1 MDYLGQPLKRFED
14 ARLLT
19 GNGLFIDDIKLQ
31 DMLYAVVVRS
41 IHAHARIRSID
52 TSGAIRLAGVVDV
65 LTGRDL
71 EGVLSNIPI
80 REMGDRSVD
89 EFNPPGHPV
98 LAQDKVC
105 YVGQPVA
112 VVVADD
118 PYLARDG
125 AESVIVEYD
134 VLTPV
139 IVPEQAANLE
149 TLIIHADIGTNVAI
163 RSIQEGGDIEM
174 AFTEAD
180 HVVRQRFQIQ
190 RLAPS
195 SIEGR
200 GVVADYNS
208 SEDFLTVWDSTQAPH
223 QIKRYL
229 AQSLERAEET
239 IRVASPDVGGSFG
252 IKDCMFSEDILIPFL
267 SLRLKRPVKW
277 IEERQENLLTYHGRG
292 MSLDLEAAV
301 KSNGRL
307 LGIKASIVADIGA
320 FFYFTT
326 PFPLFNAARRIT
338 GPYDIPAV
346 KAEIL
351 GVITNKTPTAAYR
364 GTGSPEAAFGIE
376 RTMDLIAK
384 DLGLDPVEVR
394 RRNYIPKDAF
404 PYRSCT
410 GNMYVSGDYDRVL
423 DRALELVEYPSWR
436 ERVRQRKPDEP
447 FMGIGLATFIKSS
460 GAGGEHRTESAR
472 VKIDSSGQVD
482 VYTGVS
488 PHGQGTETTFAQIT
502 ADILGVDPGRVRV
515 FHSDSSIFPHG
526 IGTSASRGLIIGG
539 SAVQI
544 ALKDAHQKLSLLA
557 SNQLSCSKEDIVFQ
571 EGRVLNRFQPD
582 KSIDFA
588 KLTESAYDP
597 NTLPPGFGPG
607 LDFEH
612 EYTLPQSPVSFGA
625 HAVVV
630 EVDQETFGVKILR
643 YVGVHD
649 CGQIIN
655 PMIVE
660 GQIHG
665 GIAQGL
671 GQALFEQVAYDQ
683 DGQLLSGTLMDYAI
697 PRAVDIPDLIL
708 DTVDTVSPTNP
719 LGAKGIGSVSTVP
732 SPVAIAN
739 AIMNAI
745 ASTGVRHIDTPYTK
759 EKLWRSVRDLN
770 PSSGYASR

>member
-19 GNGLFIDDIKLQ
+19 GKGLFIDDIKLQ
-31 DMLYAVVVRS
+31 GMLYAVVVRS
-41 IHAHARIRSID
+41 IHAHAWIRSID
-52 TSGAIRLAGVVDV
+52 TSGAIGLAGVVDV

-71 EGVLSNIPI
+71 KGVLSNIPI

-149 TLIIHADIGTNVAI
+149 TPIIHADIGTNVAI
-163 RSIQEGGDIEM
+163 RSIQEGGDIER

-180 HVVRQRFQIQ
+180 HVVRQRYQIQ

-229 AQSLERAEET
+229 AQSLERTEET

-267 SLRLKRPVKW
+267 SVRLKRPVKW

-307 LGIKASIVADIGA
+307 LGIKVSIVADIGA

-351 GVITNKTPTAAYR
+351 GVVTNKTPTAAYR
-364 GTGSPEAAFGIE
+364 GTGSPEAAFAIE

-384 DLGLDPVEVR
+384 DLGLDPLEVR
-394 RRNYIPKDAF
+394 RMNYIPKDAF

-410 GNMYVSGDYDRVL
+410 GNMYDSGDYDRVL
-423 DRALELVEYPSWR
+423 DRVLELVEYSSWQ
-436 ERVRQRKPDEP
+436 ERARQRKPEEP
-447 FMGIGLATFIKSS
+447 FIGIGLATFIKSS
-460 GAGGEHRTESAR
+460 GAGGEHRTENAR

-502 ADILGVDPGRVRV
+502 ADILGVDPGTVRV

-544 ALKDAHQKLSLLA
+544 ALKDAHQKLSVLA
-557 SNQLSCSKEDIVFQ
+557 SNQLSCSEEDIVFKG
-571 EGRVLNRFQPD
+571 GRVLNRCQPD
-582 KSIDFA
+582 KNIDFT
-588 KLTESAYDP
+588 KLTESAYDSDM
-597 NTLPPGFGPG
+597 LPPGFDPG

-671 GQALFEQVAYDQ
+671 GQALFEQVTYDQ
-683 DGQLLSGTLMDYAI
+683 DGQPLSGTLMDYAI

-708 DTVDTVSPTNP
+708 DTVDTISPTNP

-732 SPVAIAN
+732 SPAAIAN

-745 ASTGVRHIDTPYTK
+745 ASTGIRHIDTPYTK

-770 PSSGYASR
+770 PSSGQASQ